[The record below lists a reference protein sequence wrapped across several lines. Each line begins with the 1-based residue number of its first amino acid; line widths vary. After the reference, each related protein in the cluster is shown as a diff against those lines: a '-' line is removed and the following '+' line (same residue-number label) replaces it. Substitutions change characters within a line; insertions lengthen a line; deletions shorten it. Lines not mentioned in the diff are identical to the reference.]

1 MSASMSGTVLGA
13 SADVLQI
20 ILSVFFLAPPFI
32 LAIPMALRR
41 GRHFG
46 WAALT
51 GIAGAGAFV
60 GGKVLFAADD
70 LGIPVLMVVLAP
82 LALGV
87 AASFAVLAALARL
100 PIIDP
105 ARTWRGAGRI
115 GDDYHDVVWSA
126 ADGRA
131 LSITDPSG
139 APLAHVAPVH
149 AVRSDAAAVIV
160 EGLDQTGAPT
170 RLALSPAPEN
180 DGPPAEVRA
189 AAIARK
195 LRRQLALPDPP
206 G

>member
-1 MSASMSGTVLGA
+1 MSATMSGTVLGA
-13 SADVLQI
+13 SADVFQI

-51 GIAGAGAFV
+51 AFAGAGAFV

-82 LALGV
+82 LVLGL

-105 ARTWRGAGRI
+105 ARSWRGAGRI

-126 ADGRA
+126 ANGGA
-131 LSITDPSG
+131 LAITDPSG
-139 APLAHVAPVH
+139 APLARVAPVH
-149 AVRSDAAAVIV
+149 AVSSEAAAVIV

-170 RLALSPAPEN
+170 RLALSPSPES
-180 DGPPAEVRA
+180 DGPPPDVRA

-206 G
+206 R